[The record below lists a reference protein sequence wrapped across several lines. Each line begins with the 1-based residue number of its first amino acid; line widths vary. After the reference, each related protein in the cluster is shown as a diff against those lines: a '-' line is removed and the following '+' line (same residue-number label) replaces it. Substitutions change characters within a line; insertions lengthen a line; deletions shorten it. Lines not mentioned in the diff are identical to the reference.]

1 MSYRVKKI
9 LVGRGSQI
17 RLFLRRA
24 VSFILMISLGVACQT
39 RTIDPFVAEGKH
51 IYKERCVACHGPFGK
66 GDGYVEFN
74 PQVADLTSE
83 RVQKRLDAELFRT
96 IHQGRPNTAMGSWRL
111 ALSDEEIL
119 AVIQHVRTLRFSHPA
134 ERVKRRDVLSSFV

>member
-1 MSYRVKKI
+1 MSYRVEKI

-83 RVQKRLDAELFRT
+83 RVQKRLDARD
-96 IHQGRPNTAMGSWRL
+96 IQNHPSRPAKYGDGIM
-111 ALSDEEIL
+111 A
-119 AVIQHVRTLRFSHPA
+119 ACAF
-134 ERVKRRDVLSSFV
+134 

>member
-1 MSYRVKKI
+1 
-9 LVGRGSQI
+9 
-17 RLFLRRA
+17 
-24 VSFILMISLGVACQT
+24 MISLGVACQT
-39 RTIDPFVAEGKH
+39 RTIEPFVAEGKR
-51 IYKERCVACHGPFGK
+51 IYKERCVACHGPLGK

-74 PQVADLTSE
+74 PPVADLTSK

-119 AVIQHVRTLRFSHPA
+119 AVIQHVRTLGTSAVHF
-134 ERVKRRDVLSSFV
+134 